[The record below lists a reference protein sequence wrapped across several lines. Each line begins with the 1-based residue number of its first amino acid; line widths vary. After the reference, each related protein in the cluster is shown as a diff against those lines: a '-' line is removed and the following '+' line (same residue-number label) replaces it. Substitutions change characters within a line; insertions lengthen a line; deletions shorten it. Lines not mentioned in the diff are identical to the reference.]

1 MKFAFLVLLSLSAFA
16 ISAGP
21 ELSSTHA
28 DSTITHGDMDSAD
41 SGNTIAHSGSSH
53 ILHSRVGL
61 HGMVLFTD
69 GKALFAS
76 HLPLYYSPHDYQLI
90 YEVESLHNDA
100 LIEFLTFNHAGA
112 SFHKNMVTLLPA
124 QFDLNKL
131 VEGESFSV
139 ATQFFKGHFE
149 RGGSTWLHD
158 DAFVFKKQR
167 FKRHLAKQYKSSS
180 EESGHIEFKASQ
192 QWDKI
197 ALENAH
203 LFIHQIAERPS
214 FDALVIAKGCESVE
228 TGKNADAVPSVET
241 LEAKFTQ
248 CDSHKLVYFETQDFA
263 Q

>member
-1 MKFAFLVLLSLSAFA
+1 MKFAFLVLFSLSAFA
-16 ISAGP
+16 ISAAP
-21 ELSSTHA
+21 EVSTTHA
-28 DSTITHGDMDSAD
+28 DNTITQSDTGSAD
-41 SGNTIAHSGSSH
+41 SGNTVAHSGLSH
-53 ILHSRVGL
+53 TSHSRVGL

-69 GKALFAS
+69 GEALFAS
-76 HLPLYYSPHDYQLI
+76 HLPLYYSPHDYQLV

-100 LIEFLTFNHAGA
+100 LIEFLTSNHAGA
-112 SFHKNMVTLLPA
+112 SFHKNTVTLLPA

-131 VEGESFSV
+131 VDGESFSV

-149 RGGSTWLHD
+149 RGGSKWLHD

-167 FKRHLAKQYKSSS
+167 FKRHLAKQYKPSN
-180 EESGHIEFKASQ
+180 EDSGYIEINTSQ

-203 LFIHQIAERPS
+203 LFIHHIAERPS

-228 TGKNADAVPSVET
+228 TGKNADAVPSAQA
-241 LEAKFTQ
+241 LEAQFTH
-248 CDSHKLVYFETQDFA
+248 CDSHNLVYFETQDFA